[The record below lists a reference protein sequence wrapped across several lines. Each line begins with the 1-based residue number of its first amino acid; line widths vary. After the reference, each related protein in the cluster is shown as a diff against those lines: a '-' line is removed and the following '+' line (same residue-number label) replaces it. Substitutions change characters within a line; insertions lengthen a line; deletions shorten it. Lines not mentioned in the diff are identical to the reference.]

1 MAIPKS
7 AKFKYEIIQDYKV
20 PNGKA
25 GRFAAGKPTWVVV
38 HSSGNPNASLESE
51 IAYMAKNQDNA
62 FTQAWAG
69 HDKIVEIASTDYRAW
84 GAGRTANQYAV
95 QIEVTED
102 KRLSKAQKLQA
113 IDREAFWVAVQ
124 CVYYGIPLNRVY
136 SHNDIS
142 RMYPKETNHTDPIA
156 FFKSVGISWSA
167 FMAQVKKYHDILK
180 AGGDTTKVNALGTTS
195 APTATATA
203 SATTTP
209 SVAKGKELQKYEG
222 HPKGENWK
230 VMKVGDKVT
239 IRKGANRWVNGSFK
253 QMEPMQKDY
262 TGATDTVEKV
272 ADVKIGYSN
281 KAYYLKRMK
290 VWVLEQDLVEPRR
303 EIYTVQTGAYSDADN
318 AKRQAEKLKKDGYD
332 TFVTKK

>member
-25 GRFAAGKPTWVVV
+25 GRFSAGKPTEVVV
-38 HSSGNPNASLESE
+38 HSSGNPNAGLESE

-62 FTQAWAG
+62 FTHAWSG
-69 HDKIVEIASTDYRAW
+69 HNKIVEIANTDYPAW
-84 GAGRTANQYAV
+84 GAGRTANKYAV

-102 KRLSKAQKLQA
+102 KRLTKAQKLQA

-124 CVYYGIPLNRVY
+124 CAYYGIPLNKVY
-136 SHNDIS
+136 SHADIS
-142 RMYPKETNHTDPIA
+142 RMYPQDTNHTDPIA

-167 FMAQVKKYHDILK
+167 FKEQVKKYYDVLV

-195 APTATATA
+195 ATTATT
-203 SATTTP
+203 SSTNTP
-209 SVAKGKELQKYEG
+209 SVPKGKELQKYEG
-222 HPKGENWK
+222 HPKNENWK

-239 IRKGANRWVNGSFK
+239 IRKGAKRWVNASFK

-262 TGATDTVEKV
+262 KGATDTVAKV
-272 ADVKIGYSN
+272 AEVKIGYSD

-290 VWVLEQDLVEPRR
+290 VWLLEQDLVEPRQ
-303 EIYTVQTGAYSDADN
+303 EIYTVQTGAYADVNN
-318 AKRQAEKLKKDGYD
+318 AKKQAEKLKKEGYD

>member
-69 HDKIVEIASTDYRAW
+69 HNKIVEIANTDYPAW
-84 GAGRTANQYAV
+84 GAGRTANRYAV

-113 IDREAFWVAVQ
+113 IDREAFWVSVQ

-136 SHNDIS
+136 SHADIS
-142 RMYPKETNHTDPIA
+142 RMYPQDTNHTDPIA
-156 FFKSVGISWSA
+156 FFKSAGVSWSA

-180 AGGDTTKVNALGTTS
+180 AGGDTTKVPTLGSTTS
-195 APTATATA
+195 AEAP
-203 SATTTP
+203 TTTDKATSTSTSGIVKKYAEKGTFYPNTTIIVRDQP
-209 SVAKGKELQKYEG
+209 STKGNIVTRYYKGEKVTYHTVHIGNGHVWLQYNREKGKQGYIPIREWHGGNNY
-222 HPKGENWK
+222 GETWG
-230 VMKVGDKVT
+230 V
-239 IRKGANRWVNGSFK
+239 IR
-253 QMEPMQKDY
+253 
-262 TGATDTVEKV
+262 
-272 ADVKIGYSN
+272 
-281 KAYYLKRMK
+281 
-290 VWVLEQDLVEPRR
+290 
-303 EIYTVQTGAYSDADN
+303 
-318 AKRQAEKLKKDGYD
+318 
-332 TFVTKK
+332 

>member
-7 AKFKYEIIQDYKV
+7 AKFKYDIIQDYKV

-25 GRFAAGKPTWVVV
+25 GRFSAGKPTWVVV
-38 HSSGNPNASLESE
+38 HSSGNPNAGIDSE
-51 IAYMAKNQDNA
+51 IAYMAYNQDLA
-62 FTQAWAG
+62 FTHAWAG
-69 HDKIVEIASTDYRAW
+69 HNKIVEIASTDYRAW
-84 GAGRTANQYAV
+84 GAGSTANQHAV

-102 KRLSKAQKLQA
+102 KRLTKAQKLQA

-124 CVYYGIPLNRVY
+124 CAYYGISLDRVY

-156 FFKSVGISWSA
+156 FFSSVGVSWSV
-167 FMAQVKKYHDILK
+167 FKAQVKKYHDILK
-180 AGGDTTKVNALGTTS
+180 AGGDTTKVSTLGTTS
-195 APTATATA
+195 APTATT
-203 SATTTP
+203 STP
-209 SVAKGKELQKYEG
+209 TVPKGKELQKYEG

-239 IRKGANRWVNGSFK
+239 IRKGSNRWVNASFK

-262 TGATDTVEKV
+262 AGTTDTVEKV
-272 ADVKIGYSN
+272 SDVKIGYSN

-290 VWVLEQDLVEPRR
+290 VWVLEQDLVEPRK
-303 EIYTVQTGAYSDADN
+303 EMYTVQTGVYSSADN
-318 AKRQAEKLKKDGYD
+318 AKKQAEKLKKDGYD